1 MNKLNWVAEILTKSV
16 SMHHNLAD
24 DFKKDDKSKQLVCNW
39 YIIWIVFQVN
49 INIFI
54 FQCNQ
59 FFIELYEVYWLCL
72 KNYSHFSTLNLTKLL
87 FDRLASTKNEIGIKT
102 FRTLS

>member
-1 MNKLNWVAEILTKSV
+1 MILKMMINQNNWFVIIRIHIICIVLPKI
-16 SMHHNLAD
+16 NL
-24 DFKKDDKSKQLVCNW
+24 
-39 YIIWIVFQVN
+39 
-49 INIFI
+49 INFF

-87 FDRLASTKNEIGIKT
+87 FDRLESTKHEIGKNIVT
-102 FRTLS
+102 TIYLILTI

>member
-1 MNKLNWVAEILTKSV
+1 MIIQNNWFVIKIHIIRNVLPKIKL
-16 SMHHNLAD
+16 
-24 DFKKDDKSKQLVCNW
+24 
-39 YIIWIVFQVN
+39 
-49 INIFI
+49 INFF

-87 FDRLASTKNEIGIKT
+87 FDRLESTKHEIGKNIVT
-102 FRTLS
+102 TIYLILII

>member
-1 MNKLNWVAEILTKSV
+1 MILKMMIIQNNWFVIKIHIIRNVLPKIKL
-16 SMHHNLAD
+16 
-24 DFKKDDKSKQLVCNW
+24 
-39 YIIWIVFQVN
+39 
-49 INIFI
+49 INFF

-87 FDRLASTKNEIGIKT
+87 FDRLESTKHEIGKNIVT
-102 FRTLS
+102 TIYLILII